1 LDGPS
6 QIAHWNYGI
15 GDDED
20 ESEEELEFTD
30 AEEEDLNQR
39 ALPSTSPF
47 VSVSSSLD
55 INTSSREL
63 NKTAFSILMED
74 REEKMKAIKTVQF
87 KWQRGPQPSKK
98 TIYRRR
104 MDKKGLTDVAQE
116 EQQTTMDTFLIEPKE
131 GSLEVPEE
139 DPDAGKNIF
148 IPANEIKAALTEIN
162 KKISCKR
169 KGM

>member
-1 LDGPS
+1 
-6 QIAHWNYGI
+6 
-15 GDDED
+15 
-20 ESEEELEFTD
+20 
-30 AEEEDLNQR
+30 
-39 ALPSTSPF
+39 
-47 VSVSSSLD
+47 
-55 INTSSREL
+55 
-63 NKTAFSILMED
+63 
-74 REEKMKAIKTVQF
+74 
-87 KWQRGPQPSKK
+87 QPSKK

-169 KGM
+169 KGMQLKGQNLFRHEAVKMFLQAQQTRRLDETRLFIAKEIVARCCGRGLYFARKVISWEIEWRKYRTINEGQKGCHAKTYSW